1 MSKDSKNAKAPQLS
15 LSGKSLRGFTY
26 IFQVVSR
33 LESAYFFQSS
43 ISFVNSS
50 SAGSKLSFF
59 VSVQIQFNDLFDTVL
74 AKDYR
79 NTDANV

>member
-33 LESAYFFQSS
+33 LEKMCIRDSLQTLLQTGSDTELHSAQTEMQPVPSHG
-43 ISFVNSS
+43 NSMQ
-50 SAGSKLSFF
+50 L
-59 VSVQIQFNDLFDTVL
+59 L
-74 AKDYR
+74 
-79 NTDANV
+79 